1 MTDAAIRACDVAIDL
16 VERGKVLV
24 VEQAA
29 KTVADHQQREDYDI
43 QSYKGNA
50 LLNVSDDETVWTV
63 VYLSDKPTTEFSGGY
78 DFPES
83 RLARIPVE
91 NARESFRRPQ
101 EAQAVSMLEAMFK
114 MAATL
119 DSEWSVE
126 PEDFQE
132 ALVVLTSN
140 MGGLRDELVDEA
152 IELAD
157 VEQTIAAEGD
167 D

>member
-1 MTDAAIRACDVAIDL
+1 
-16 VERGKVLV
+16 
-24 VEQAA
+24 
-29 KTVADHQQREDYDI
+29 
-43 QSYKGNA
+43 
-50 LLNVSDDETVWTV
+50 
-63 VYLSDKPTTEFSGGY
+63 
-78 DFPES
+78 
-83 RLARIPVE
+83 
-91 NARESFRRPQ
+91 
-101 EAQAVSMLEAMFK
+101 MLEAMFK

-119 DSEWSVE
+119 DSDWSVE